1 MDAETHEAVKFQA
14 RREGMIFTAWILRLI
29 RRTLGLSDEVPQVP
43 ENQTS
48 TPATPLSDVDVLKEN
63 SGGAGSGVSEM
74 NLETRLRASVKQADS
89 KRRTPKVQL

>member
-1 MDAETHEAVKFQA
+1 MDTETHEAVKFQA
-14 RREGMIFTAWILRLI
+14 RREGMLFTAWILRLV

-48 TPATPLSDVDVLKEN
+48 TPATSLADVEVSEVK

-74 NLETRLRASVKQADS
+74 DLESRLRASIKQADAR
-89 KRRTPKVQL
+89 KEKP